1 MSQIRT
7 LEQAI
12 QAIEELQSQTSG
24 TASKIQRLENLSEE
38 LLTAAQQALGE
49 SEKAREWAR
58 NMYRVDHYGYIWKW
72 NTDTHLY
79 EKTTSRICTPV
90 IADEAITNEKVADG
104 TLTGE
109 KFADDSIDGEKIKDN
124 SVPGSKL
131 ADGSIESV
139 DIKDNTLEGSKLV
152 NNTINGSKIKDN
164 QIEGRH
170 LIDNSIPGSKI
181 KDGTIE
187 NVDIKDNTLD
197 GAKII
202 DNTVD
207 GAKIANGA
215 INSDKLVNN
224 SVTAAKIEDYDP
236 ESAEP
241 TGVTTAKIADGA
253 VGTSKI
259 EDYDPNSE
267 TPTGVTTAKI
277 ADEAITEGKL
287 ADGAVTTAKLANG
300 MIEKLQTITD
310 DKPVSQSVKPIQSGS
325 VFNAIAEAGVVNISE
340 VNKVDTTP
348 AVYSSLSDAI
358 TAVPAAYQRGGMSIK
373 FVLRTNTGTEE
384 EPVYVDEYVQYRLM
398 STAWSSNEGD
408 WAVVDASFNESST
421 EWIRVVTDKD
431 GRILCGI
438 KHDGSIEWSVGVPQ
452 PVKDYVEEQIAAAS
466 PQDYNEV
473 LAFLGE
479 LIHGET
485 LQTLLTGLHNEVVV
499 VGNSKVDKV
508 EGKGLSSNDY
518 TDSEKEIANST
529 TLEDA
534 GDYIQMTVD
543 RESKILEGIT
553 SDGTKN
559 IELPLSINS
568 GEVDVD
574 GYHVK
579 NDAENPEYI
588 KVVTDDEGKL
598 IYGVK
603 KDGSLWCA
611 KGVMADED
619 IKNFIADKMDE
630 FPDSKY
636 VPLLESLNRTV
647 VVQTGGVINPDTTYK
662 TLNLLTLADIH
673 NSTPELSRFVGFAN
687 KYKDYLDDSIIL
699 GDIAGVSW
707 VSYTDWDETVEGYG
721 KVLKV
726 LGNHDVYE
734 RYATFTVSGVSVVPV
749 AGAKYRHNNYH
760 SFTVKEVD
768 ITDGSGTIKCYQDE
782 YSQNTTSGTLTK
794 ESGTGDDTITFS
806 NVVISDA
813 TVEDCY
819 NRYLKGVRTWGVSYI
834 PNKCYYYKDYA
845 KANVR
850 LIVIDCMYFDD
861 EQKEWLQDVLYG
873 ENNDNS
879 ALTLGRHVIIAS
891 HIQVG
896 PFSSKKPWDCNFTY
910 TDINV
915 NIHNTTATNIVKT
928 YVDTF
933 QQRGGVFIT
942 YMFGHHHIDEIG
954 DYTKNPSESY
964 PNQIYIKYPTRSGGT
979 SADTIELEG
988 NPEYENV
995 FTVTSIDTRLKLIR
1009 LLRIGVVFNRH
1020 LVHRESIVISYE
1032 DDNRRVVSQY

>member
-1 MSQIRT
+1 MAVNLKIVSQVV
-7 LEQAI
+7 
-12 QAIEELQSQTSG
+12 TSG
-24 TASKIQRLENLSEE
+24 TPGPAGKSAYQIAVDNGFKGTESAWLKELHPFKGWFDSVSELEEEHSAPSVGEYAYVKGAASSDPVKIYECSTEGSWSDSGRTVDTSSVQTFGS
-38 LLTAAQQALGE
+38 GE
-49 SEKAREWAR
+49 AV
-58 NMYRVDHYGYIWKW
+58 NDVD
-72 NTDTHLY
+72 
-79 EKTTSRICTPV
+79 
-90 IADEAITNEKVADG
+90 ITNDSSEILEGGEKIPTASAVAG
-104 TLTGE
+104 SLGNAEFSTGE
-109 KFADDSIDGEKIKDN
+109 KVRETGIDDEPTAGSDN
-124 SVPGSKL
+124 LVRSGGIQNEL
-131 ADGSIESV
+131 A
-139 DIKDNTLEGSKLV
+139 L
-152 NNTINGSKIKDN
+152 
-164 QIEGRH
+164 
-170 LIDNSIPGSKI
+170 
-181 KDGTIE
+181 
-187 NVDIKDNTLD
+187 
-197 GAKII
+197 GAVY
-202 DNTVD
+202 DVS
-207 GAKIANGA
+207 AKNPTSGP
-215 INSDKLVNN
+215 NSDGKW
-224 SVTAAKIEDYDP
+224 
-236 ESAEP
+236 ESLS
-241 TGVTTAKIADGA
+241 T
-253 VGTSKI
+253 
-259 EDYDPNSE
+259 
-267 TPTGVTTAKI
+267 
-277 ADEAITEGKL
+277 L
-287 ADGAVTTAKLANG
+287 
-300 MIEKLQTITD
+300 
-310 DKPVSQSVKPIQSGS
+310 
-325 VFNAIAEAGVVNISE
+325 
-340 VNKVDTTP
+340 
-348 AVYSSLSDAI
+348 LSDANLSTLI
-358 TAVPAAYQRGGMSIK
+358 PTSVRKGGMSIK
-373 FVLRTNTGTEE
+373 FVQSSSDNK
-384 EPVYVDEYVQYRLM
+384 YIQYRLM
-398 STAWSSNEGD
+398 ADVFTTDTTQWAIAEEGVYMD
-408 WAVVDASFNESST
+408 NPEFVYVKTDAE
-421 EWIRVVTDKD
+421 DK
-431 GRILCGI
+431 ILWGI
-438 KHDGSIEWSVGVPQ
+438 KIDGTIHYGAGVPQ
-452 PVKDYVEEQIAAAS
+452 QIIDYIQHKIDELSLDEYEDIVS
-466 PQDYNEV
+466 
-473 LAFLGE
+473 FLDGLE
-479 LIHGET
+479 RRDKT
-485 LQTLLTGLHNEVVV
+485 LQELLNEKV
-499 VGNSKVDKV
+499 NTTDMITALNTKVDKV
-508 EGKGLSSNDY
+508 EGKGLSENDY
-518 TDSEKEIANST
+518 TDDEKDIVNSI
-529 TLEDA
+529 TLENA
-534 GDYIQMTVD
+534 GDYIQMTID
-543 RESKILEGIT
+543 ALSNILEGIT
-553 SDGTKN
+553 SDGKKR
-559 IELPLSINS
+559 IALPLYIDS
-568 GEVDVD
+568 GEMDVD

-579 NDAENPEYI
+579 SNIENPEFI
-588 KVVTDDEGKL
+588 KVELDNEGRL

-707 VSYTDWDETVEGYG
+707 VSYTDWDETVEGYS

-726 LGNHDVYE
+726 LGNHDTYE
-734 RYATFTVSGVSVVPV
+734 RYATFTVSGVNIVPI
-749 AGAKYRHNNYH
+749 AGAKYRYNNYR

-768 ITDGSGTIKCYQDE
+768 IVNGSGTIKCYQDE
-782 YSQNTTSGTLTK
+782 YSQKTTSGTLTK

-806 NVVISDA
+806 NVVLSNA

-819 NRYLKGVRTWGVSYI
+819 NRYLKGIRTWGVSYI

-873 ENNDNS
+873 ENNDSS

-915 NIHNTTATNIVKT
+915 DIHNTSATNIVKT

-964 PNQIYIKYPTRSGGT
+964 PNQIYIKYPTIAGGN

-1032 DDNRRVVSQY
+1032 DDNRRVISQY